1 MIQLYSGALSKHVK
15 RHYTTLFSV
24 HQIYKNNRQKPL
36 VYATQS
42 LCDSRSTSEKCFEVA
57 NEFISNA

>member
-24 HQIYKNNRQKPL
+24 HQIYKNNKNHLSMPL
-36 VYATQS
+36 NVYAIQGVS
-42 LCDSRSTSEKCFEVA
+42 QRNVLK
-57 NEFISNA
+57 